1 MAELCHS
8 DGFFFEILHRIMF
21 DIARYESGLVDC
33 ARGGN
38 QAVVQLQ
45 LMTFNGAS
53 VISRQGCNISVNI
66 NHQKAIQ

>member
-1 MAELCHS
+1 
-8 DGFFFEILHRIMF
+8 MF
-21 DIARYESGLVDC
+21 DIAHYESGLVDC